1 MRQRLKEYYFDTI
14 IPQLMLTSELNYKN
28 KHQVPR
34 IQKVVLNR
42 GLGDASQNEQILKSS
57 RIILNLCNFN
67 TLLIIHF
74 LSKSIKSI
82 S

>member
-14 IPQLMLTSELNYKN
+14 IPQLMSTSKLNYKN

-34 IQKVVLNR
+34 IQKIVLNR

-57 RIILNLCNFN
+57 RRILNLCNLN
-67 TLLIIHF
+67 ILLIIHF
-74 LSKSIKSI
+74 LSKSIKLI